1 MPLLYRPDGT
11 VVDSDT
17 GQLLGQQG
25 AVTPTLNVPNQERT
39 QDLVVSFEPLGG
51 SGNSS
56 GGGSSS
62 DGTVTIGG
70 VTYNRFGQR
79 LDSLGNV
86 AFSSFG
92 GGGGGGGGGGSQPPF
107 TPGSQPITSDSFLRP
122 DGSFD
127 WVGYANAQTSE
138 PRFFTPTA
146 DGQITLP
153 FLQDTQFA
161 LPASA
166 APLFDLNT
174 AQFLQNAYQY
184 NNDFNETVR
193 RFNLEFPESQ
203 RQANLAAFG
212 RTFAPGGQ
220 YLSVR

>member
-25 AVTPTLNVPNQERT
+25 AVTPTLNVN
-39 QDLVVSFEPLGG
+39 LAG
-51 SGNSS
+51 SSQQASTPTPAPQPQRPSTFQYNGQTYNSS
-56 GGGSSS
+56 G
-62 DGTVTIGG
+62 
-70 VTYNRFGQR
+70 QL
-79 LDSLGNV
+79 LDSNGNV
-86 AFSSFG
+86 AFGNWPGAAG
-92 GGGGGGGGGGSQPPF
+92 GGANQPISTTSLNGAAPPVAG
-107 TPGSQPITSDSFLRP
+107 TQPITSDSFLRE
-122 DGSFD
+122 DGTFD
-127 WVGYANAQTSE
+127 WVGYANAQTNE
-138 PRFFTPTA
+138 PRFFVP
-146 DGQITLP
+146 GSEGNITLP
-153 FLQDTQFA
+153 FLQDTQFQ
-161 LPASA
+161 LPASS
-166 APLFDLNT
+166 APVFDLNT